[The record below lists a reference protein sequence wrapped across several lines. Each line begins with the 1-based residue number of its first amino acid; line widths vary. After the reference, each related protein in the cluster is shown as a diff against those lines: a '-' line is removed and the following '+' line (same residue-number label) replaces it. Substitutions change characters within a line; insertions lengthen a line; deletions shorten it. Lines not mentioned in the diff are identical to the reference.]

1 MEAVET
7 YDFAL
12 FVLLP
17 EDPLSIKDLATMSVR
32 DNVIFELGLFMGRLG
47 RDRNC
52 FIFPKQNK
60 KDDFHLP
67 SDLSGIM
74 PSIYDPN
81 AANKQASVGTA
92 LLDMKQAIRKL
103 QNSSASIIFDPEK
116 HFRPFHL
123 EHKRGYDTYLGGKPT
138 GPMGEGSLAFPDGG
152 TLQLT
157 RTNMVGRYEVEL
169 RHNGR
174 NEPTISKTAQSER
187 VFRISFKAHTDKGA
201 HELRFVLKDVRQDSW
216 VDNKTVNVSNQD
228 WEDFEIYLRAPA
240 SADLLLRIDDR
251 GVTAVPSSIFLSS
264 LRVAEVR

>member
-1 MEAVET
+1 MKPRIFVGSSTKGLEIAELAQSELRHDGEPELWTNGVFRSTNVPIETLMEAVET

-47 RDRNC
+47 RDGNF

-74 PSIYDPN
+74 PSVYDPN
-81 AANKQASVGTA
+81 TANKQASVGTA
-92 LLDMKQAIRKL
+92 LLDMKQALRKF

-123 EHKRGYDTYLGGKPT
+123 EHKQGYDAYQSGKPT
-138 GPMGEGSLAFPDGG
+138 GPKGEGSLAFPDGG

-169 RHNGR
+169 
-174 NEPTISKTAQSER
+174 TA
-187 VFRISFKAHTDKGA
+187 
-201 HELRFVLKDVRQDSW
+201 
-216 VDNKTVNVSNQD
+216 
-228 WEDFEIYLRAPA
+228 
-240 SADLLLRIDDR
+240 
-251 GVTAVPSSIFLSS
+251 
-264 LRVAEVR
+264 